1 VRTLTGNYQLLQIA
15 PWLLTSQNPVRFEF
29 ISHKLLRLC
38 VPFALVGALI
48 SSLLLDAAL
57 YRWAALLQV
66 VFYSLGALALIHL
79 RLGLLGRMANMVF
92 SFLLLNTA
100 AVVALVNFVA
110 GKKEV
115 WAR

>member
-1 VRTLTGNYQLLQIA
+1 
-15 PWLLTSQNPVRFEF
+15 
-29 ISHKLLRLC
+29 
-38 VPFALVGALI
+38 
-48 SSLLLDAAL
+48 
-57 YRWAALLQV
+57 
-66 VFYSLGALALIHL
+66 
-79 RLGLLGRMANMVF
+79 MVF